1 MQFRSLLV
9 GKRLVIL
16 IAACLLFLLSLVG
29 GYLYFTVTRMVVDSN
44 PAEQMLSPVPEFSMF
59 DLQPIPT
66 PEVPTSYNLLLIGY
80 GGGGH
85 EGGELSDSLIVAHL
99 DPLAKR
105 VALVSVPRDLWI
117 TLPTGGSNRENR
129 KINHAY
135 VLGGST
141 LAKQAVSTVVG
152 LPIQYFISVSFDGIT
167 QAIDELDGV
176 TVDVPVAFDDYFYPV
191 PGKEIETCGKTPEE
205 VGVILTTLSGFEID
219 KQFPC
224 RFEQLHFDAG
234 KQLMDGERALKFV
247 RSRHSAQHGGDFA
260 RSQRQQALLL
270 GIRDRLL
277 SLGALN
283 DAVAFFNQLSH
294 TIQTDLNE
302 EAILVLKDSAG
313 NLSDYQY
320 RSIQL
325 TTDNAL
331 TLTTSSDGQSI
342 LVPKEGA
349 GHWARIHA
357 YIAGAIENPTQE

>member
-85 EGGELSDSLIVAHL
+85 EGGGLSDSLIVAHL

-234 KQLMDGERALKFV
+234 KQLMDGETALKFV

-349 GHWARIHA
+349 GHWDRIHA

>member
-1 MQFRSLLV
+1 MQLRSLFV
-9 GKRLVIL
+9 GKRLVIF
-16 IAACLLFLLSLVG
+16 IVACFLLLLSLVG
-29 GYLYFTVTRMVVDSN
+29 GYLYFTVSRMVVAD
-44 PAEQMLSPVPEFSMF
+44 PEEQILLPIPEFSMF

-66 PEVPTSYNLLLIGY
+66 PEVPTSYNLLLVGY

-105 VALVSVPRDLWI
+105 VALISVPRDLWI
-117 TLPTGGSNRENR
+117 TLPIGGSNRENR

-135 VLGGST
+135 ALGGST

-152 LPIQYFISVSFDGIT
+152 LPIQYFVSVSFDGFT

-176 TVDVPVAFDDYFYPV
+176 EVDIPVAFDDYFYPI

-205 VGVILTTLSGFEID
+205 VGQILTTLTGFEID

-234 KQLMDGERALKFV
+234 KQLMDGETALKFV
-247 RSRHSAQHGGDFA
+247 RSRHSSQHGGDFA
-260 RSQRQQALLL
+260 RSERQQALLL

-277 SLGALN
+277 SLGALD
-283 DAVAFFNQLSH
+283 DALPFFNRLSR

-302 EAILVLKDSAG
+302 EAIVLLKDSVG
-313 NLSDYQY
+313 SLSDYQC
-320 RSIQL
+320 RSIQI
-325 TTDNAL
+325 TTDNVL

-349 GHWARIHA
+349 GHWDRIHS

>member
-1 MQFRSLLV
+1 MQLRSLFV
-9 GKRLVIL
+9 GKRLVML
-16 IAACLLFLLSLVG
+16 IASCFLFLLSLVG
-29 GYLYFTVTRMVVDSN
+29 GYLYFTVTKMVVAD
-44 PAEQMLSPVPEFSMF
+44 PADQMLSPVPEFSMF

-66 PEVPTSYNLLLIGY
+66 PEAPTSYNLLLVGY

-135 VLGGST
+135 ALGGST

-152 LPIQYFISVSFDGIT
+152 LPIQYFVSVSFDGFT

-205 VGVILTTLSGFEID
+205 VGEILTTLSGFEID

-234 KQLMDGERALKFV
+234 KQLMDGETALKFV

-270 GIRDRLL
+270 GIRERLL
-277 SLGALN
+277 SLGVL
-283 DAVAFFNQLSH
+283 DDTLPFFNRLSR

-302 EAILVLKDSAG
+302 EAIVLLKDSVG

-325 TTDNAL
+325 TTDNVL

-349 GHWARIHA
+349 GHWDRIHDS
-357 YIAGAIENPTQE
+357 IAGAIESPAQE